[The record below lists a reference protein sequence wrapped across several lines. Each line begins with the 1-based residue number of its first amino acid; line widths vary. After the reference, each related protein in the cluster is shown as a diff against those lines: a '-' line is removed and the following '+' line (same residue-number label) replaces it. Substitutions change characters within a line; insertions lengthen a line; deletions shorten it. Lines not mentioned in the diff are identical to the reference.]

1 MKSLQVFIAV
11 VETGSFSAAA
21 RLRKI
26 SQPAISQKIVAL
38 EKTYGAILLHR
49 GRNGVRMTKA
59 GEILFRHA
67 QTIVQENEKMIE
79 ALDNLNER
87 VAGQLKV
94 TTHIGLSQFIMGDVL
109 VELSRTHPDLRIVLS
124 ADDRMVDMI
133 SEGFDIALR
142 TGNLGEENVVGR
154 RVGTLSGSLVATPAY
169 LDRVGR
175 PTEPEQLIDLD
186 YIQYRAEDDAI
197 ATPLQRGSEVI
208 QVPIKT
214 SLTAQLPDLVL
225 QALLGNLG
233 YAKAPY
239 FISADKIAS
248 GELEEVLPEWKPI
261 AKDMFLVYPHRETQS
276 KRLEAFLQTLFTHLD
291 RAPGIDLLPSI
302 RRTMI
307 KSAA

>member
-1 MKSLQVFIAV
+1 MKSLQIFLAV

-26 SQPAISQKIVAL
+26 SQPAVSQKIVTL
-38 EKTYGAILLHR
+38 EKTYGAKLLHR

-67 QTIVQENEKMIE
+67 QTIVSENCKLIE
-79 ALDNLNER
+79 ELDNLSEL

-94 TTHIGLSQFIMGDVL
+94 TTHVGLSQFIMGNVL
-109 VELSRTHPDLRIVLS
+109 VELSRTHPDLRIILS
-124 ADDRMVDMI
+124 ADDRVVDVI
-133 SEGFDIALR
+133 SEGFDVALR
-142 TGNLGEENVVGR
+142 TGNLGNENVVGR
-154 RVGTLSGSLVATPAY
+154 KIGMLSGTLVATPAY

-175 PTEPEQLIDLD
+175 PTQPEQLVDLD

-197 ATPLQRGSEVI
+197 ATPLQRGSETI

-225 QALLGNLG
+225 QALMGDMG

-239 FISADKIAS
+239 FIVADMIER
-248 GELEEVLPEWKPI
+248 GELEEVLPEWKPPS
-261 AKDMFLVYPHRETQS
+261 KDMFLVYPHRETKN
-276 KRLEAFLQTLFTHLD
+276 KRMEVFLQTLFTHLD

-302 RRTMI
+302 RRTLL
-307 KSAA
+307 KTAA